1 MTVTDSVN
9 IRELVLSLLLA
20 ITRDG
25 EYSHIAVSNVLEK
38 YQYLEK
44 RERAFITRVTEGTL
58 EHMVE
63 IDYIINQFSKVKV
76 KKMKPVIRCIIR
88 SGVYELKYMDSIPA
102 SATCNEAVKLAKKKG
117 FSSLTGFVNGVLRNI
132 SRNLEN
138 IEYPDGKREPVKS
151 LSVRYS
157 MPEWIV
163 ELWCREYGME
173 RAEELLASFL
183 KEVPLSIR
191 TNRSK
196 ITPGQLKETL
206 EAEGLTV
213 VPDQELED
221 AFYIEGVD
229 YLQSLE
235 SFKQGLFYVQDIS
248 SMKAAKAAE
257 PKDDDYVIDVCAA
270 PGGKSIQIAEQMH
283 GTGRVKACDLTE
295 AKVRLIEDNIR
306 RCGITNMEAVCRDAR
321 VYDETEKE
329 KADIVVADLPC
340 SGLGVMRRKKDI
352 RYQMT
357 PEKLKSLASL
367 QREILHVVQEYVKP
381 GGTLV
386 YSTCTIHQGEN
397 EENVAWFMK
406 EHTGFELISMEQ
418 LLPSDGTGDGFFI
431 AKLRKRS
438 DG

>member
-9 IRELVLSLLLA
+9 IRELVLSLLLT

-76 KKMKPVIRCIIR
+76 NKMKPVIRCIIR

-138 IEYPDGKREPVKS
+138 IEYPDREKEPVRS

-163 ELWCREYGME
+163 ELWRSEYGLE
-173 RAEELLASFL
+173 RTEQMLASFL

-196 ITPGQLKETL
+196 IIPGQLKEIL

-213 VPDQELED
+213 VPDQELTD

-235 SFKQGLFYVQDIS
+235 SFRQGLFYVQDIS

-257 PKDDDYVIDVCAA
+257 PKENDYVIDVCAA
-270 PGGKSIQIAEQMH
+270 PGGKSIQIAELMH

-295 AKVRLIEDNIR
+295 YKVKLIEDNIR
-306 RCGITNMEAVCRDAR
+306 RCGITNMQAVCRDAT

-357 PEKLKSLASL
+357 PEKLRTLAAL
-367 QREILHVVQEYVKP
+367 QRKILHVVQEYVKP
-381 GGTLV
+381 GGMLV
-386 YSTCTIHQGEN
+386 YSTCTIHRGEN
-397 EENVAWFMK
+397 EENVEWFLK
-406 EHTGFELISMEQ
+406 EHTGFELIFMEQ
-418 LLPSDGTGDGFFI
+418 LFPSDGNGDGFFI

-438 DG
+438 NG